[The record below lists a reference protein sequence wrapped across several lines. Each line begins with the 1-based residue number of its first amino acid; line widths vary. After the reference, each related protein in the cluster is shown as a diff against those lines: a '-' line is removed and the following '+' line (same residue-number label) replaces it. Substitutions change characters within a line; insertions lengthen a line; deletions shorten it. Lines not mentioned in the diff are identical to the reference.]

1 MATKKKSN
9 QKDIKHNNQSKQSNQ
24 SNQSNQSKSIKA
36 NKDNKVN
43 TDDQKLS
50 IIDTSTNDIFC
61 ERCDNILD
69 ISRTPLAE
77 TIDEDTTTPT
87 AVSSDEDINYEN
99 ILQKIEKGENI
110 SEDELKLIDIKDM
123 TKNDYYKKM
132 SKKGEV
138 KKQIIDMI
146 EDMGNSDENTQA
158 YMVCRNC
165 AFTKPIKGR
174 FRILTKNPEGVT
186 AAHDYINEASYR
198 NRVHMRTMPRTR
210 DFSCPNNDCPSYT
223 QKANNEAI
231 FFRKSADAYD
241 TIYVCTNCLTVK
253 MN

>member
-1 MATKKKSN
+1 MATKNKSN
-9 QKDIKHNNQSKQSNQ
+9 QKDIKHNNQSNQVSQSK
-24 SNQSNQSKSIKA
+24 KSIKDSKI
-36 NKDNKVN
+36 NI
-43 TDDQKLS
+43 DDQKLS
-50 IIDTSTNDIFC
+50 MIDTSANDIFC

-69 ISRTPLAE
+69 ISRTPLADV
-77 TIDEDTTTPT
+77 IDEDTTTPNI
-87 AVSSDEDINYEN
+87 VSSEDDINYET
-99 ILQKIEKGENI
+99 ILQKIEKGEKI

-132 SKKGEV
+132 AKKGEI

-146 EDMGNSDENTQA
+146 EDMGNSDENIQA

-165 AFTKPIKGR
+165 AFTKPIKGK

-186 AAHDYINEASYR
+186 AAHDYVNEATYR

-210 DFSCPNNDCPSYT
+210 DFSCPNNECPSYT
-223 QKANNEAI
+223 QKSNNEAI

-253 MN
+253 IN